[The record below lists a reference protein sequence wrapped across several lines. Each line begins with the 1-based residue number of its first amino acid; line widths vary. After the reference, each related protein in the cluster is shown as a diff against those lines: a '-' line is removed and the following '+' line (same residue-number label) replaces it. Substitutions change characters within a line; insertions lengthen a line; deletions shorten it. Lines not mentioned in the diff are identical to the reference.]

1 MRWAYSTLALGAS
14 PGCLFDFLQR
24 RRDNGGPKGVRSRKA
39 LPLILTEAHL
49 HGPDRTGQKASVDH
63 TILPLQGFLHFP
75 QIHPN
80 PAVLDMTFHPE
91 ETMKFLKIAV
101 AFCLLAGLATAQD
114 RLPPKVVRVVG
125 TAEVKVVP
133 DRAVIEIGVE
143 KQDPNASVA
152 KHAED
157 AAARRILSA
166 LRGNRIDDKD
176 IQTTFL
182 SLQPQSYTRKGV
194 RISYFVAAQTMTITV
209 RDLAK
214 LDTLLESLIK
224 AGGNRID
231 SIGYETSDLRKYR
244 DQARDE
250 AVKAAREKAG
260 ALAKALGQDIGK
272 AQTIE
277 EVPESGYQFP
287 LQIQNALFANVRSE
301 NVSMSL
307 ERSSIAV
314 GQKSI
319 SALVTVSF
327 ELN

>member
-1 MRWAYSTLALGAS
+1 MQGFGIRFVNAEGVRTTAISR
-14 PGCLFDFLQR
+14 FLQAPSHR
-24 RRDNGGPKGVRSRKA
+24 
-39 LPLILTEAHL
+39 
-49 HGPDRTGQKASVDH
+49 
-63 TILPLQGFLHFP
+63 
-75 QIHPN
+75 
-80 PAVLDMTFHPE
+80 AVLDMMSPME
-91 ETMKFLKIAV
+91 ETVKLLTVKLVQIAL
-101 AFCLLAGLATAQD
+101 ASCLLAGMAAAQD

-143 KQDPNASVA
+143 KQDPSASVA

-157 AAARRILSA
+157 AAARRIMAA
-166 LRGNRIDDKD
+166 LRGNGIDDKD

-194 RISYFVAAQTMTITV
+194 RISYFVAVQTMTITV

-214 LDTLLESLIK
+214 LDTLLEALIK

-244 DQARDE
+244 DQARDM

-272 AQTIE
+272 AQSIE
-277 EVPESGYQFP
+277 EGLDYGFLGGLQANTSFESYSREKVAAP
-287 LQIQNALFANVRSE
+287 T
-301 NVSMSL
+301 
-307 ERSSIAV
+307 IAA
-314 GQKSI
+314 GQKTI
-319 SALVTVSF
+319 SASVTVSF

>member
-1 MRWAYSTLALGAS
+1 MKLLTVKLVQIALAS
-14 PGCLFDFLQR
+14 
-24 RRDNGGPKGVRSRKA
+24 
-39 LPLILTEAHL
+39 
-49 HGPDRTGQKASVDH
+49 
-63 TILPLQGFLHFP
+63 
-75 QIHPN
+75 
-80 PAVLDMTFHPE
+80 
-91 ETMKFLKIAV
+91 
-101 AFCLLAGLATAQD
+101 CLLAGMAAAQD

-143 KQDPNASVA
+143 KQDHSASVA

-157 AAARRILSA
+157 AAARRILAA
-166 LRGNRIDDKD
+166 LRGNGIDDKD

-214 LDTLLESLIK
+214 LDTLLEALIK

-231 SIGYETSDLRKYR
+231 AIGYETSDLRKYR
-244 DQARDE
+244 DQARDM

-260 ALAKALGQDIGK
+260 ALAKALGQEIGK
-272 AQTIE
+272 AQSIE
-277 EVPESGYQFP
+277 EVTESGYQSP
-287 LQIQNALFANVRSE
+287 LQIQNALLSNARSE
-301 NVSMSL
+301 NVSM
-307 ERSSIAV
+307 EAPSIAV

-319 SALVTVSF
+319 FASVTVSF

>member
-1 MRWAYSTLALGAS
+1 M
-14 PGCLFDFLQR
+14 
-24 RRDNGGPKGVRSRKA
+24 N
-39 LPLILTEAHL
+39 
-49 HGPDRTGQKASVDH
+49 
-63 TILPLQGFLHFP
+63 
-75 QIHPN
+75 
-80 PAVLDMTFHPE
+80 
-91 ETMKFLKIAV
+91 FLKLAV
-101 AFCLLAGLATAQD
+101 VFCLLASLAVAQD

-143 KQDPNASVA
+143 KQDPSATVA

-157 AAARRILSA
+157 AAARRILAA
-166 LRGNRIDDKD
+166 LRTNGIEEKD

-182 SLQPQSYTRKGV
+182 SLQPQSYTRKGLRV
-194 RISYFVAAQTMTITV
+194 SYFVAAQTMAITV

-224 AGGNRID
+224 SGGNRIY

-260 ALAKALGQDIGK
+260 ALARALGQDIGK
-272 AQTIE
+272 AQSIE
-277 EVPESGYQFP
+277 EVPDYGFSAG
-287 LQIQNALFANVRSE
+287 LQANTNFEAFSRDKAAAPT
-301 NVSMSL
+301 
-307 ERSSIAV
+307 IAV
-314 GQKSI
+314 GQKTI
-319 SALVTVSF
+319 SASVTVSF

>member
-1 MRWAYSTLALGAS
+1 MS
-14 PGCLFDFLQR
+14 PL
-24 RRDNGGPKGVRSRKA
+24 
-39 LPLILTEAHL
+39 
-49 HGPDRTGQKASVDH
+49 
-63 TILPLQGFLHFP
+63 
-75 QIHPN
+75 
-80 PAVLDMTFHPE
+80 E
-91 ETMKFLKIAV
+91 EIMKFLKIAV
-101 AFCLLAGLATAQD
+101 AFCLLATLATAQD

-143 KQDPNASVA
+143 KQDPSASVA
-152 KHAED
+152 KHVED
-157 AAARRILSA
+157 AAARRILAA
-166 LRGNRIDDKD
+166 LRANGIDDKD

-214 LDTLLESLIK
+214 LDTLLEALIK

-244 DQARDE
+244 DQARDT

-260 ALAKALGQDIGK
+260 ALARALGQDIGK
-272 AQTIE
+272 AQSIE
-277 EVPESGYQFP
+277 EVPEPEYGV
-287 LQIQNALFANVRSE
+287 ANVRL
-301 NVSMSL
+301 NYYNAFAVP
-307 ERSSIAV
+307 ERDKAPSIAV

-319 SALVTVSF
+319 SVSVMVSF

>member
-1 MRWAYSTLALGAS
+1 VVQ
-14 PGCLFDFLQR
+14 FDFHSSGKSISKKR
-24 RRDNGGPKGVRSRKA
+24 PSGGTVKLLTVKFVQIA
-39 LPLILTEAHL
+39 L
-49 HGPDRTGQKASVDH
+49 ASW
-63 TILPLQGFLHFP
+63 
-75 QIHPN
+75 
-80 PAVLDMTFHPE
+80 
-91 ETMKFLKIAV
+91 
-101 AFCLLAGLATAQD
+101 LLAGMAAAQD
-114 RLPPKVVRVVG
+114 KLPSKFVRVIG
-125 TAEVKVVP
+125 TSEVKVVP

-143 KQDPNASVA
+143 KQDPSASVA

-166 LRGNRIDDKD
+166 LRGNGIDDKD

-214 LDTLLESLIK
+214 LDTLLEALVQ

-244 DQARDE
+244 DQARDM
-250 AVKAAREKAG
+250 AVKAAREKAS

-272 AQTIE
+272 AQSIE
-277 EVPESGYQFP
+277 EVPEPEYSTA
-287 LQIQNALFANVRSE
+287 NASFYNAGLARDKALVP
-301 NVSMSL
+301 
-307 ERSSIAV
+307 SIAV

-319 SALVTVSF
+319 SASVTVSF